1 MRTIWNYLEWKGEH
15 GDSWVVFLF
24 WFKKTSFM
32 RRYTDKGLVRFVLY
46 RGVQLTKWQAVVI
59 YPVRQKK
66 KSHPFLSTSHKIHC
80 LQTWKSFRCLLWTPL
95 QSGLSAGSLSWDKQH
110 RTHYFPFEYLPE
122 DKPFQLLP
130 PVSSFY
136 QERERLKN
144 VKPRKHKPLVTYV
157 FGLAY
162 ISQFLIEIRP

>member
-66 KSHPFLSTSHKIHC
+66 KPPLPLNLPQNPLSTD
-80 LQTWKSFRCLLWTPL
+80 LEELP
-95 QSGLSAGSLSWDKQH
+95 LSALN
-110 RTHYFPFEYLPE
+110 P
-122 DKPFQLLP
+122 
-130 PVSSFY
+130 SSIW
-136 QERERLKN
+136 
-144 VKPRKHKPLVTYV
+144 P
-157 FGLAY
+157 
-162 ISQFLIEIRP
+162 IRR